1 MAKQRKVSSQ
11 QIREIAAKAFMSTV
25 TVVRVVDGEPR
36 VMEATRLRVLAAMR
50 ELGIDEALIEIKSDE
65 GVA

>member
-1 MAKQRKVSSQ
+1 MAKRRAVTSQ

-25 TVVRVVDGEPR
+25 TVVRVIDRDPR
-36 VMEATRLRVLAAMR
+36 VMEATRLRVRSAMR
-50 ELGIDEALIEIKSDE
+50 ELGLDESIVADE